1 MANQLSTQQVKRD
14 ITTDPTL
21 LTGADIKKYFDPQNL
36 LSEKQV
42 GQALALCKGRN
53 LNPFANEVYIV
64 AYKNNS
70 GTDFSLIVSKEA
82 FMKRAERC
90 EGYDGFEAGITV
102 MRNGEMVEIEGSL
115 KLPDDVLIGGWAI
128 VYRKDRS
135 HRYKVT
141 VDFNEYVKLDKYG
154 NPRSTWKSMP
164 GTMIRKTALVQTLR
178 EAFPDEL
185 GNMYTDID
193 GGDTF
198 DAIKDV
204 TPQETQEEVRA
215 RKMTQIEQYKQ
226 EQAQKQ
232 TQKADTSYPVDEV
245 SEHTDDPVQG
255 ELLDGELEY

>member
-1 MANQLSTQQVKRD
+1 MANNQLATQTKRD

-21 LTGADIKKYFDPQNL
+21 LTGADIKKYFDPQDL

-64 AYKNNS
+64 AYKNNN

-102 MRNGEMVEIEGSL
+102 LRDGEMVEIEGSL
-115 KLPDDVLIGGWAI
+115 KLPNDILIGGWAI

-135 HRYKVT
+135 HRYKIA
-141 VDFNEYVKLDKYG
+141 VDFNEYVKTDKYG

-164 GTMIRKTALVQTLR
+164 STMIRKTALVQALR

-193 GGDTF
+193 GGNEF
-198 DAIKDV
+198 DNIKDV
-204 TPQETQEEVRA
+204 TPTESQEEVRA
-215 RKMTQIEQYKQ
+215 RKMKKVEEYNKAK
-226 EQAQKQ
+226 AQVPSEK
-232 TQKADTSYPVDEV
+232 TIPEADTEEV
-245 SEHTDDPVQG
+245 GQDNNFQEP
-255 ELLDGELEY
+255 ELVY

>member
-1 MANQLSTQQVKRD
+1 MTNNQLATQTKRD
-14 ITTDPTL
+14 ITVDPTL
-21 LTGADIKKYFDPQNL
+21 LTGADIKKYFDPENL
-36 LSEKQV
+36 LNDKQV

-64 AYKNNS
+64 AYRSKS
-70 GTDFSLIVSKEA
+70 GTEFSLIVSKEA

-115 KLPDDVLIGGWAI
+115 KLPDDILIGGWAI
-128 VYRKDRS
+128 VYRTDRS

-193 GGDTF
+193 GGEAF
-198 DAIKDV
+198 DNIRDV
-204 TPQETQEEVRA
+204 TPTESHEEVMA
-215 RKMTQIEQYKQ
+215 RKRAQIEQMKQ
-226 EQAQKQ
+226 EQA
-232 TQKADTSYPVDEV
+232 ARESEV
-245 SEHTDDPVQG
+245 QPEVVEEVIQG
-255 ELLDGELEY
+255 ELIEDSELEY

>member
-164 GTMIRKTALVQTLR
+164 GTMIRKTALVQILR

-215 RKMTQIEQYKQ
+215 RKMAQIEQYKQ
-226 EQAQKQ
+226 EQTQKQ

>member
-1 MANQLSTQQVKRD
+1 MTNNQLTTQTKRD

-21 LTGADIKKYFDPQNL
+21 LTSADIKRYFDPQNL
-36 LSEKQV
+36 LSERQV

-64 AYKNNS
+64 AYKSSS
-70 GTDFSLIVSKEA
+70 GTEFSLIVSKEA

-102 MRNGEMVEIEGSL
+102 LRNGEMVEIEGAL
-115 KLPDDVLIGGWAI
+115 KLPDDTLIGGWAI

-135 HRYKVT
+135 HRYKIA
-141 VDFNEYVKLDKYG
+141 VDFDEYVKLDKYG
-154 NPRSTWKSMP
+154 KPRSTWKTMP
-164 GTMIRKTALVQTLR
+164 ATMIRKTALVQTLR

-198 DAIKDV
+198 DSVKDV
-204 TPQETQEEVRA
+204 TPTESQEEVRA
-215 RKMTQIEQYKQ
+215 RKMREIEEYN
-226 EQAQKQ
+226 QAKSQ
-232 TQKADTSYPVDEV
+232 TTPENNIVEETSE
-245 SEHTDDPVQG
+245 EFGQTEMFEEG
-255 ELLDGELEY
+255 ELVY

>member
-1 MANQLSTQQVKRD
+1 
-14 ITTDPTL
+14 
-21 LTGADIKKYFDPQNL
+21 
-36 LSEKQV
+36 
-42 GQALALCKGRN
+42 
-53 LNPFANEVYIV
+53 
-64 AYKNNS
+64 
-70 GTDFSLIVSKEA
+70 
-82 FMKRAERC
+82 MKRAERC

-215 RKMTQIEQYKQ
+215 RKMAQIEQYKQ
-226 EQAQKQ
+226 EQTQKQ